1 MKSEYGDSFVIAD
14 IPGLIEGASEGTG
27 LGIQFLRHIERTRI
41 LLHII
46 DVSGASGRN
55 PVQDYYTINEE
66 LKKELDNLINVKRP
80 ANIQAIKEAR
90 ALGDLSE
97 NADYDAARAEQAE
110 VEGRIKELEYML
122 ENAKIIQKE
131 SGHVV
136 GLGSTVTIS
145 YVDDDDTEVYSI
157 VGSMEAD
164 PFENKISNESP
175 LGKAIIGKKQGE
187 EIEVASPTGSYKIK
201 IEKVD

>member
-1 MKSEYGDSFVIAD
+1 MAKKEF
-14 IPGLIEGASEGTG
+14 LLTSEG
-27 LGIQFLRHIERTRI
+27 FLDLETE
-41 LLHII
+41 L
-46 DVSGASGRN
+46 N
-55 PVQDYYTINEE
+55 E
-66 LKKELDNLINVKRP
+66 LKNVRRP
-80 ANIQAIKEAR
+80 KVIEAIKDAR
-90 ALGDLSE
+90 SQGDLSE

-131 SGHVV
+131 SSHIV

-145 YVDDDDTEVYSI
+145 YVDDDDEEVYSI

-175 LGKAIIGKKQGE
+175 LGKAIIGKKQGD
-187 EIEVASPTGSYKIK
+187 VLDVSSPTGSYQIK
-201 IEKVD
+201 IVKVD

>member
-1 MKSEYGDSFVIAD
+1 MPKKEI
-14 IPGLIEGASEGTG
+14 LLTSEG
-27 LGIQFLRHIERTRI
+27 FLELETE
-41 LLHII
+41 L
-46 DVSGASGRN
+46 N
-55 PVQDYYTINEE
+55 E
-66 LKKELDNLINVKRP
+66 LKNVRRP
-80 ANIQAIKEAR
+80 KVIEAIKDAR
-90 ALGDLSE
+90 SQGDLSE

-131 SGHVV
+131 SSHIV

-145 YVDDDDTEVYSI
+145 YVDDDDEEVYSI

-175 LGKAIIGKKQGE
+175 LGKAIIGKKQGD
-187 EIEVASPTGSYKIK
+187 VLDVLSPTGSYQIK
-201 IEKVD
+201 IVKVD